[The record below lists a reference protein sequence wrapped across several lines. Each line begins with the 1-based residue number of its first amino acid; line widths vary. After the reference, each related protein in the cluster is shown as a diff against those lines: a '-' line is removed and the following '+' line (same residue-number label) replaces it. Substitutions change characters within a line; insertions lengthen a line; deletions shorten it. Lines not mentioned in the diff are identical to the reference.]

1 MIAAVMI
8 VTSTASVITGV
19 PNVFKLLEG
28 SRLLFVH
35 LFHQVGV
42 HLHAISHAFRFNL
55 QRFIEKIIATGDEIN
70 EVADAPWSVR
80 FPVKVD
86 MDATS
91 IVREATSFT
100 QVPDDFLQGSDILL
114 IGKDGTDQFTRV
126 FPACGYDPRSLP
138 APTADA
144 AVVHDFPVSTVRGG
158 DDICVVV
165 VIST

>member
-1 MIAAVMI
+1 
-8 VTSTASVITGV
+8 
-19 PNVFKLLEG
+19 
-28 SRLLFVH
+28 
-35 LFHQVGV
+35 
-42 HLHAISHAFRFNL
+42 
-55 QRFIEKIIATGDEIN
+55 
-70 EVADAPWSVR
+70 
-80 FPVKVD
+80 

-114 IGKDGTDQFTRV
+114 IGKDGTNQFTRV

-144 AVVHDFPVSTVRGG
+144 AVVHDFPVSTVWGG